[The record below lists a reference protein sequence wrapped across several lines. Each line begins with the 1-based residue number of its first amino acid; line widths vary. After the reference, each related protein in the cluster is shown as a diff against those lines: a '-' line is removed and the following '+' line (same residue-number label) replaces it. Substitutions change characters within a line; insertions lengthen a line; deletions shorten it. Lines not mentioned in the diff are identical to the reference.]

1 MMLQTSNPPGS
12 KLPQTAPLRNRRP
25 NIGGNFEMLRDD
37 IRMNGVSLVPGLR
50 TSVKNLTKCEKR

>member
-12 KLPQTAPLRNRRP
+12 KLLQTAPLRNRRP

-37 IRMNGVSLVPGLR
+37 I
-50 TSVKNLTKCEKR
+50 